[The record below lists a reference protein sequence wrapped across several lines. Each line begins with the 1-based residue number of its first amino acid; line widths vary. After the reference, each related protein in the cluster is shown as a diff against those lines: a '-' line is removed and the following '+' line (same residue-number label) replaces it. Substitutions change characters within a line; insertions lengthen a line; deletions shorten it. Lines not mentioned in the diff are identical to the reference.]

1 MRRFTRPHAFDLA
14 VNLFTSFGYFDTPQ
28 ENRTVLQN
36 VYTSLKRG
44 GVFVLDML
52 GKEILARILQPTSA
66 EEAPGGELLV
76 RRCWVI
82 EGWSR
87 IDNEW
92 LHISAGDV
100 RVFRLRH
107 WLYSG
112 YELKEL
118 LLSVGFSRVQ
128 LYGSFEGTE
137 YGPAAN
143 RLIAVA
149 HKHEE

>member
-1 MRRFTRPHAFDLA
+1 
-14 VNLFTSFGYFDTPQ
+14 
-28 ENRTVLQN
+28 LQN
-36 VYTSLKRG
+36 VYASLKRG

-66 EEAPGGELLV
+66 EEALGKVAGPASLGG
-76 RRCWVI
+76 RD
-82 EGWSR
+82 WSR
-87 IDNEW
+87 VDNEW
-92 LHISAGDV
+92 LHIAAGDV

-118 LLSVGFSRVQ
+118 LLSVGFSQVQ
-128 LYGSFEGTE
+128 LYGSFEGAA

-149 HKHEE
+149 HKHGE